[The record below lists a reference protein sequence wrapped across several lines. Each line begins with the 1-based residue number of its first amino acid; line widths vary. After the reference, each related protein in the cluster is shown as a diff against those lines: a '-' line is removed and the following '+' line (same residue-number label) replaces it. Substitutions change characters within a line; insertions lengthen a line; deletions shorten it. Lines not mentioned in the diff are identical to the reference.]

1 MHHYESSSGKDLILE
16 YIHSLTVDEQVDG
29 FSVLQCLENGEVDK
43 LKYKRWRDKVY
54 EVYFYKHNRMFY
66 VIVDKCD
73 VYLLHCCRKQKNKTE
88 KKDINIILRRVK
100 ELEKLLGKPLCK

>member
-43 LKYKRWRDKVY
+43 LK
-54 EVYFYKHNRMFY
+54 FY

-73 VYLLHCCRKQKNKTE
+73 VYILHCCRKQKNKTE